1 MTPTAPAELRALIAR
16 GRLTQAEAARIVGS
30 SPRTMR
36 RWLAGDCSIPLEAYM
51 RLQTKVEQ
59 EELIAEALAEG
70 LAWEASADDA
80 PPPDSEEARAARL
93 SLLRDVARE
102 QYARVCRIE
111 DELMEAQAEHRATQ
125 RRLNRMLA
133 EELKGDIRDD

>member
-1 MTPTAPAELRALIAR
+1 MITTAPEELRALLAR
-16 GRLTQAEAARIVGS
+16 AGLSLDAAAALCGVTG
-30 SPRTMR
+30 RTMR
-36 RWLAGDCSIPLEAYM
+36 NWRDGKSRVSADAMRTLEA
-51 RLQTKVEQ
+51 
-59 EELIAEALAEG
+59 AA
-70 LAWEASADDA
+70 ADAA